1 MGCDYYIY
9 KYLYIY
15 YLNENIP
22 SLIELSKEYGYFYYP
37 NLDSDDEEYEKI
49 NQKYINEQLKP
60 SMKPITIYENGI
72 FISEYIES
80 KYKSQIQKELNSTQ
94 KKWEDIKIVS
104 KKEVRYERD

>member
-1 MGCDYYIY
+1 MGCDYYIC

-22 SLIELSKEYGYFYYP
+22 CLIELSKEYGYFYYP

-60 SMKPITIYENGI
+60 SMKPIIIYENGK
-72 FISEYIES
+72 FIEENKEN
-80 KYKSQIQKELNSTQ
+80 KYKTLVQNELNNQ
-94 KKWEDIKIVS
+94 KKNWDNIKLITKV
-104 KKEVRYERD
+104 ETRYERD